1 MSSFE
6 GKKGF
11 WLRLNLLERGRFY
24 LLLQHPSTV
33 RVFFLTFCTTA
44 VKTNC
49 SSWDH
54 YQSTQAWKKHDD
66 WNIPGT
72 TLAWYNALEAK
83 KAVVIQ
89 L

>member
-1 MSSFE
+1 MEMWDWKRGRLSILFATSISCSSFV
-6 GKKGF
+6 
-11 WLRLNLLERGRFY
+11 L
-24 LLLQHPSTV
+24 S
-33 RVFFLTFCTTA
+33 FCTTA

-49 SSWDH
+49 SCWDH

-83 KAVVIQ
+83 KVVVTQ